1 MEKPA
6 IKDVLYSGILEL
18 ANNREFYYTSSF
30 LDHCEWTEKGKQAVL
45 EYVSTMAHIM
55 MKEDKRLLE
64 IRAKELVVNT
74 LKKEVD

>member
-18 ANNREFYYTSSF
+18 ANNREFYYSSSF
-30 LDHCEWTEKGKQAVL
+30 LDHCEWTEKGKLAVL
-45 EYVSTMAHIM
+45 EFMSAMAYIM

-64 IRAKELVVNT
+64 IKAKELVVNT
-74 LKKEVD
+74 LKKDVN